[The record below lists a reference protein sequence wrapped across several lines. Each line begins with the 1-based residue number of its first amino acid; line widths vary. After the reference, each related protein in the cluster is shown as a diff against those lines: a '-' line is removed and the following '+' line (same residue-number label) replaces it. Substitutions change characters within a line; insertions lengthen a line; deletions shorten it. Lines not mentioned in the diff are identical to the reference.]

1 MQRIT
6 PFLMF
11 EGQAEEAMNFYVSLF
26 DRAEIRNIIRY
37 GPEGPGDEGT
47 VMLDTFSLDGQEFM
61 CIDSNVQHAFTFT
74 PAISLYVTCDSPEE
88 VDRLFAALS
97 DGGEVM
103 MPLDAYPFSERF
115 AWVADRFGV
124 SWQLTAGSRV

>member
-37 GPEGPGDEGT
+37 GPERPGDEGT
-47 VMLDTFSLDGQEFM
+47 VMLATLSLDGQEFT

-74 PAISLYVTCDSPEE
+74 PPISLYVTCAIPEH
-88 VDRLFAALS
+88 VARPFASLMA
-97 DGGEVM
+97 
-103 MPLDAYPFSERF
+103 
-115 AWVADRFGV
+115 
-124 SWQLTAGSRV
+124 